1 MIFMKNSRKGNVPI
15 ILLFIVALI
24 LVITALLNFLSF
36 SGSFELQSRQIAD
49 IMSRVEF
56 GKSYVYSI
64 AEISGKEAILTRED
78 FRGKFKD
85 IVDNRDFRIGETG
98 NFFGIVR
105 NGEFKF
111 EKSNE
116 KYILEIDGL
125 FVQIE
130 KGANKVRRNFH
141 IIMEFDDKGE
151 VLRST

>member
-36 SGSFELQSRQIAD
+36 SGSFEIQSQQIAD

-64 AEISGKEAILTRED
+64 AEISGKESILSGED
-78 FRGKFKD
+78 FRKKFKE

-98 NFFGIVR
+98 NFFGKIR

-116 KYILEIDGL
+116 GYILEVDGL

-130 KGANKVRRNFH
+130 KGANKIRRNFDLRV
-141 IIMEFDDKGE
+141 EFDEKGA
-151 VLRST
+151 VLKTT

>member
-1 MIFMKNSRKGNVPI
+1 
-15 ILLFIVALI
+15 
-24 LVITALLNFLSF
+24 
-36 SGSFELQSRQIAD
+36 
-49 IMSRVEF
+49 MSRVEF